1 MIDFT
6 GQVVVVTGAGR
17 GLGRLYALDLAGRGA
32 AVVVNDLGSTMQ
44 GGGSDARVADQVVE
58 EIEDRGG
65 AAVASHESVATPEG
79 GEAIVRAAVERFGR
93 LDAAVNAAG
102 VMGAVGGF
110 ADYTDDAFDAVMQ
123 VNVWGS
129 FRCLRAELRQMYRQG
144 SGSIVNVSSASVFGM
159 HTELGPY
166 IASKAAVLAMSR
178 VAGKE
183 AGPRGVRVNAVCPGL
198 TDTPMLQLSMV
209 ERPETEDVLAQIPIR
224 RMAHPTEIAEAILWL
239 CSDRSS
245 FTNGSALVADGGRSG

>member
-1 MIDFT
+1 MGNAFRQLFDLT
-6 GQVVVVTGAGR
+6 GKAAIITGASKGIGEAVARGLAAFGAKVVVSSR
-17 GLGRLYALDLAGRGA
+17 KQE
-32 AVVVNDLGSTMQ
+32 AV
-44 GGGSDARVADQVVE
+44 E
-58 EIEDRGG
+58 
-65 AAVASHESVATPEG
+65 AVAKSIQAEG
-79 GEAIVRAAVERFGR
+79 GEALAVAAHMGDASAINNLAAAAKGHFGGVDIIVN
-93 LDAAVNAAG
+93 NAAANPVFG
-102 VMGAVGGF
+102 PLLSVNEEAF
-110 ADYTDDAFDAVMQ
+110 AKIMQ